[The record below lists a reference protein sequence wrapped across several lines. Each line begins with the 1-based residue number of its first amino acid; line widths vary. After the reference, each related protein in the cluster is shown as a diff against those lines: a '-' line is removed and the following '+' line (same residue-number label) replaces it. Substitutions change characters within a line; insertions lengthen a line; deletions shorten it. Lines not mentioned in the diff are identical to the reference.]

1 MGKGPVQTPAI
12 GFGIAFQLAPTAV
25 QPIYVIYDGYNIM
38 LSNGFLVAAVH
49 KINCWIVVVLG
60 IFLNSLL
67 LWLIKKRSSKEL
79 ELYSKILRQACLI
92 DFLSLFVIA
101 AVQPIYVIYD
111 GYNIMLSNG
120 FLGWLAFPYSSNGM
134 ALWFFCFYFA
144 IISNCVPF
152 VYRYMVLCRRQ
163 MISALMYLSM
173 LLVCATLLSVYIAC
187 LIWSTYPD
195 EKKMHQ
201 INASA
206 LFDYLNFEEDSSPRS
221 ISLLAKADSF
231 KWAITCGY
239 IVMLE
244 MLSYSIIITCAIK
257 IKRFVS
263 NASIH
268 ETGSKKMAE
277 VNKQLT
283 FILLFQTV
291 LPIAELSLS
300 LICIFTSTMLADSSY
315 SLSYFSAFLTAPMHW
330 IPVINPLITI
340 SVVKSY
346 RNFFRSKKQV
356 VSMTHNTGRQSGLTK
371 NS

>member
-206 LFDYLNFEEDSSPRS
+206 LFDYLNFEEDSSPR
-221 ISLLAKADSF
+221 
-231 KWAITCGY
+231 
-239 IVMLE
+239 
-244 MLSYSIIITCAIK
+244 
-257 IKRFVS
+257 RFFQMGDNMR

>member
-38 LSNGFLVAAVH
+38 LSNGFL
-49 KINCWIVVVLG
+49 
-60 IFLNSLL
+60 
-67 LWLIKKRSSKEL
+67 
-79 ELYSKILRQACLI
+79 
-92 DFLSLFVIA
+92 
-101 AVQPIYVIYD
+101 
-111 GYNIMLSNG
+111 
-120 FLGWLAFPYSSNGM
+120 GWLAFPYSSNGMALWFFCFYFAIISNCVPFVYRYMVLCRFISNGM